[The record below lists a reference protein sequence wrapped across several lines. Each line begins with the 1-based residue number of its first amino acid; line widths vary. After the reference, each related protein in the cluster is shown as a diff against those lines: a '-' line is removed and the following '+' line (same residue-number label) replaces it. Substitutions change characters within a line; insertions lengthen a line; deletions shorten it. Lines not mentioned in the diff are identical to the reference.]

1 MNRFIIE
8 HNPDDIAKS
17 LCDQH
22 IVKMP
27 LEEAQM
33 LNTAVRIHAPEFAEE
48 AGLYK
53 IAYANHPCTVWA
65 GDSWHNFDWLAN
77 HAIGLLGEYYMRFG
91 KEHACSEAIGQM
103 NGMSWRLPNGRLP
116 PFAQAMPDEFKQEDA
131 VQAYRAYYHSK
142 TFAKWEKGT
151 DAPYWWMGVTA

>member
-1 MNRFIIE
+1 M
-8 HNPDDIAKS
+8 
-17 LCDQH
+17 
-22 IVKMP
+22 
-27 LEEAQM
+27 
-33 LNTAVRIHAPEFAEE
+33 
-48 AGLYK
+48 
-53 IAYANHPCTVWA
+53 WA

-103 NGMSWRLPNGRLP
+103 NGMSWRLPNGRLT

-151 DAPYWWMGVTA
+151 PAPDWWMGVTA